1 MNKDKLIY
9 ISVAVVLLLILL
21 TFSLPNYV
29 ELLLIAVFLFVS
41 SYLLLIKKKSSLLSI
56 PISTPTSEVGKNVT
70 LLAGILALIAGII
83 TSILSLFT
91 WIT

>member
-9 ISVAVVLLLILL
+9 ISVAVILLLILL

-56 PISTPTSEVGKNVT
+56 PVSTPTSTVGKNVT

-83 TSILSLFT
+83 TSILSLVT
-91 WIT
+91 WIA